1 MHHLSDS
8 DWQGHDNY
16 ERVSGKQRS
25 EHGMNYE
32 HVGRGNVFE
41 EYSPYDRVGVPSM
54 RGMGGGPFD
63 IPSIP
68 SVIDVLYEGPVRY
81 IGITHKLPVITA
93 LEYLSLSQDTPDG
106 SDPLTGHAMAVA
118 FSTGQAWVSY
128 LVSLGYVVMVGWPLD
143 PTKTIPVIASKTPA
157 TIAQYATDAG
167 GYMVVDGPQ
176 ALVVQAGALAAQQGG
191 QVAPPPGTAPGT
203 MPGTSPFPG
212 ASTAVTVTSGM
223 PGWVLP
229 VVIGVGALGILAVVS
244 MAKSK
249 KSSGYA
255 MNRKRKRHHK
265 NGRKCRRSKTGI

>member
-1 MHHLSDS
+1 MHRLSDS

-16 ERVSGKQRS
+16 ERTAGRQRS

-32 HVGRGNVFE
+32 KVDRGAIFG
-41 EYSPYDRVGVPSM
+41 EYSPYEKVGQASM

-63 IPSIP
+63 VPGLP
-68 SVIDVLYEGPVRY
+68 SVIDTVYEGPVRY
-81 IGITHKLPVITA
+81 IGINAKLPVTTL
-93 LEYLSLSQDTPDG
+93 LEYMSLSQDTPDG
-106 SDPLTGHAMAVA
+106 SDPLTGHAMVVA

-128 LVSLGYVVMVGWPLD
+128 LVSLGYVVMVQWPID
-143 PTKTIPVIASKTPA
+143 PTKTIAVIASKTPA

-176 ALVVQAGALAAQQGG
+176 DLIVAAGGIAQGTTTPVPVVT
-191 QVAPPPGTAPGT
+191 PAPGQ
-203 MPGTSPFPG
+203 
-212 ASTAVTVTSGM
+212 STAVTVTSGT

-229 VVIGVGALGILAVVS
+229 VVIGVGALGILAIVG

-249 KSSGYA
+249 KSSSSYA

-265 NGRKCRRSKTGI
+265 NGRRTRRNGKYCCNR